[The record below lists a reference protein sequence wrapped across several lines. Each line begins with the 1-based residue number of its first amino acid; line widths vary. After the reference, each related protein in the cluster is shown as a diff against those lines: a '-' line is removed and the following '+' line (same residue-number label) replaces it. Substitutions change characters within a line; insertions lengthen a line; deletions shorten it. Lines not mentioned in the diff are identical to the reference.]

1 MTDFQSTLWTVI
13 RGADRGEETALREF
27 ALKYRGPIVAY
38 IARRGLP
45 NDAEDLAQEVFL
57 RLLQDR
63 VLAKADPSQGRF
75 RSLLLAVTRHVIG
88 NFRERESAQKRGG
101 GQVGSLG
108 DLDVSREEPDEHFDR
123 EWVSHLVEVALAR
136 LGREHP
142 EYHQALQRSAL
153 DGTSCAEIARS
164 LGKSEGDIHN
174 WIHRGKK
181 KLVDYLRDQVQEYSL
196 SRQDY
201 DEELKYLSKFFP

>member
-1 MTDFQSTLWTVI
+1 MSEFQSTLWTVI
-13 RGADRGEETALREF
+13 RGADRSEETALREF
-27 ALKYRGPIVAY
+27 ALKYRGPIVGY
-38 IARRGLP
+38 IARRGFA

-63 VLAKADPSQGRF
+63 VLSKADPSQGRF
-75 RSLLLAVTRHVIG
+75 RSLLLAVTRHVLG
-88 NFRERESAQKRGG
+88 KHRERESAQKRGG
-101 GQVGSLG
+101 GQVRSLG
-108 DLDVSREEPDEHFDR
+108 DQDVSRDEPDEHFDR

-136 LGREHP
+136 LAREHP
-142 EYHQALQRSAL
+142 DYHQALQRSAL
-153 DGTSCAEIARS
+153 DGIPCAQIATS
-164 LGKSEGDIHN
+164 LGKTEGDIHN

-181 KLVDYLRDQVQEYSL
+181 MLVDYLKDQVQEYSL

>member
-1 MTDFQSTLWTVI
+1 MSDFQSTLWTVI
-13 RGADRGEETALREF
+13 RGADRGEEAALREF

-63 VLAKADPSQGRF
+63 VLAKADPSRGRF

-88 NFRERESAQKRGG
+88 HHRERESAQKRGSG
-101 GQVGSLG
+101 NVRSL
-108 DLDVSREEPDEHFDR
+108 DNVDVSSQEPDEHFDR
-123 EWVSHLVEVALAR
+123 EWVGHLVEVALAR
-136 LGREHP
+136 LARAHP
-142 EYHQALQRSAL
+142 NYHDAIQRSVL
-153 DGTSCAEIARS
+153 DGASCADIAAP
-164 LGKSEGDIHN
+164 LGKTEGDIHN
-174 WIHRGKK
+174 LIHRGKK
-181 KLVDYLRDQVQEYSL
+181 KIADYLREQVQEYSL
-196 SRQDY
+196 SREDY

>member
-1 MTDFQSTLWTVI
+1 VSEFQSTLWSII
-13 RGADRGEETALREF
+13 RGADRGEEAALREF
-27 ALKYRGPIVAY
+27 TLKYSGPIVAY
-38 IARRGLP
+38 IARRGLA

-88 NFRERESAQKRGG
+88 HHRDRESAQKRGG
-101 GQVGSLG
+101 GSVRGLE
-108 DLDVSREEPDEHFDR
+108 DVDVSSQEPDEHFDR

-136 LGREHP
+136 LAREHP
-142 EYHQALQRSAL
+142 DYHKALKGNAL
-153 DGTSCAEIARS
+153 DGTSCAEIAKA
-164 LGKSEGDIHN
+164 LGKTEGDIHN